1 MNRIEMPGTIASDS
15 EGVVRRSSV
24 DAEKL
29 TSVGTNLGLLLLCL
43 VAAFVS
49 FWDINLYFD
58 ASKLLSIGFVTILI
72 YIITVTVYRTK
83 YDDGLLQGRATD
95 GYKEAIGRFD
105 ELCKTI
111 NENLLIDSLRV
122 WCNEYRRKE
131 VESIRRDIITPYI
144 SYAEYESKYL
154 MLSDKA
160 INKLPLQK
168 GLKRA
173 IRSANHILPAELT
186 ADMLLNRAFSVKIFG
201 KRKMLPKS
209 GDEQRNIDLLLNYI
223 KVFVRTFLC
232 GVFVVQVASDPSIET
247 ILQWIV
253 RMIPI
258 VMAFI
263 TAHPA
268 GYKNASEIS
277 VRRINAQ
284 CSVIDIFL
292 ADERKVKNEAEETV
306 AFDKTRNG
314 ADHCSS

>member
-1 MNRIEMPGTIASDS
+1 MPKAESD
-15 EGVVRRSSV
+15 GLMQRGSV
-24 DAEKL
+24 DADKL
-29 TSVGTNLGLLLLCL
+29 QNVGTNLGLLLLCF

-83 YDDGLLQGRATD
+83 YDDGLLQGRSTD
-95 GYKEAIGRFD
+95 VYKEASARFE
-105 ELCKTI
+105 ELCKQI
-111 NENLLIDSLRV
+111 NENLLIDSLRA

-131 VESIRRDIITPYI
+131 VESIRRDIITPYL

-154 MLSDKA
+154 MLSDRE

-173 IRSANHILPAELT
+173 IKSANHILPAELT

-209 GDEQRNIDLLLNYI
+209 GDEQRHFDLSLNYI

-232 GVFVVQVASDPSIET
+232 GVFVVQVVSDPSIET
-247 ILQWIV
+247 VLQWVV

-268 GYKNASEIS
+268 GFKNASEIS

-284 CSVIDIFL
+284 SGVIDIFL
-292 ADERKVKNEAEETV
+292 ADERKAKDEAE
-306 AFDKTRNG
+306 KTFATDSAG
-314 ADHCSS
+314 DGTSPCSG